1 MEQKNQNLPQRHNTP
16 AKTVQSVVYLSNA
29 TANFL
34 LQKPQ
39 QEQTILIKNKILLTQ
54 SNNKLMQQ
62 GARYVEKGC
71 HTTNWLAVYVCVCIQ
86 LRTRCGWPIRLNSST
101 GHRYIYIYIY
111 IYMVYIYIH
120 TVTWGND
127 NTNNRQLHPATVT
140 STFYDTSTE

>member
-16 AKTVQSVVYLSNA
+16 AKTVQSVVYLLNA

-71 HTTNWLAVYVCVCIQ
+71 HTTN
-86 LRTRCGWPIRLNSST
+86 
-101 GHRYIYIYIY
+101 
-111 IYMVYIYIH
+111 
-120 TVTWGND
+120 
-127 NTNNRQLHPATVT
+127 
-140 STFYDTSTE
+140 